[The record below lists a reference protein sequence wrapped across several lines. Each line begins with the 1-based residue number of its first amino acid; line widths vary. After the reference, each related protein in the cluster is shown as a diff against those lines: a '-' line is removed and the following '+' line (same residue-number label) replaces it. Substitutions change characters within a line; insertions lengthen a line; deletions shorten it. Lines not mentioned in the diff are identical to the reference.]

1 MQGIGL
7 TFDSIRSLLFGK
19 ALSGDSVKFYSP
31 DHKQHFEVK
40 DIQLKIDKGPD
51 DPGKLRLNLNG
62 QNIIDWFKQKY
73 QKLKQ
78 VARPH
83 INPVPPIQKKG
94 QGI

>member
-62 QNIIDWFKQKY
+62 QN
-73 QKLKQ
+73 
-78 VARPH
+78 
-83 INPVPPIQKKG
+83 
-94 QGI
+94 